1 MGIPHPPR
9 LFDYWVWDSSRTAR
23 TRNDGKG
30 RATKKNGTNDLG
42 IVNGMYSNYPALRY
56 NLMFDLNKDGVVDED
71 DSKLIITKYGG
82 FSSMFYQETWDWM
95 LRY

>member
-1 MGIPHPPR
+1 MFPFVQEFVGGIANKD
-9 LFDYWVWDSSRTAR
+9 F
-23 TRNDGKG
+23 
-30 RATKKNGTNDLG
+30 NDLG

-71 DSKLIITKYGG
+71 DSKLIINKYGS

-95 LRY
+95 FSY